1 MHDAFRLAAAGK
13 AIPPYYNVVTDSIS
27 INSLWW
33 RAGAAGWFVPN
44 SDSADVMRRGGVAA
58 DLLHVTGFPV
68 PAFFGE
74 QAGRLTP
81 PDLTVPGHAP
91 RVLYIINSGT
101 HHATETARRLLD
113 EVSWEVTIAVGRD
126 EPLRRALTLLFEGN
140 AQVVFGDGEGDYRTL
155 NFQQWRD
162 LSAADPEADS
172 SVSTISF
179 RIRVPRVILLMSFD
193 RFPKKEV
200 KFTRH
205 NLFERDR
212 NTCQYCGRVFER
224 HDLNL
229 DHVIP
234 RDRGGPTT
242 WENIV

>member
-1 MHDAFRLAAAGK
+1 MSTVLNDQVLVLNRLWQAV
-13 AIPPYYNVVTDSIS
+13 NVCSV
-27 INSLWW
+27 
-33 RAGAAGWFVPN
+33 
-44 SDSADVMRRGGVAA
+44 
-58 DLLHVTGFPV
+58 
-68 PAFFGE
+68 
-74 QAGRLTP
+74 
-81 PDLTVPGHAP
+81 
-91 RVLYIINSGT
+91 
-101 HHATETARRLLD
+101 
-113 EVSWEVTIAVGRD
+113 
-126 EPLRRALTLLFEGN
+126 RRALTLLFEGN
-140 AQVVFGDGEGDYRTL
+140 AQVVFGDGDGDYRTL

-212 NTCQYCGRVFER
+212 NTCQYCGRVFDR

-242 WENIV
+242 WENIVCSCIPCNTRKANRTPAEAHMRLVRKPKRPKWRPFVQVSFGATMHDSWRHFLDVAYWNVELGSEVG

>member
-1 MHDAFRLAAAGK
+1 MSTVLNDQVLVLNRLWQAV
-13 AIPPYYNVVTDSIS
+13 NVCSV
-27 INSLWW
+27 
-33 RAGAAGWFVPN
+33 
-44 SDSADVMRRGGVAA
+44 
-58 DLLHVTGFPV
+58 
-68 PAFFGE
+68 
-74 QAGRLTP
+74 
-81 PDLTVPGHAP
+81 
-91 RVLYIINSGT
+91 
-101 HHATETARRLLD
+101 
-113 EVSWEVTIAVGRD
+113 
-126 EPLRRALTLLFEGN
+126 RRALTLLFEGN

-212 NTCQYCGRVFER
+212 NTCQYCGRVFDR

-242 WENIV
+242 WENIVCSCIPCNTRKANRTPAEARMGWVPKPKRPNWRPFVQVICGATKPDSWRHSPDVA